1 LRYDFVTADAIG
13 KFLVVDGDGETI
25 AEAVSEDY
33 AEKITQALNNS
44 EKGVI
49 SDAIQEFH
57 A

>member
-1 LRYDFVTADAIG
+1 MRYDFVTADAIG